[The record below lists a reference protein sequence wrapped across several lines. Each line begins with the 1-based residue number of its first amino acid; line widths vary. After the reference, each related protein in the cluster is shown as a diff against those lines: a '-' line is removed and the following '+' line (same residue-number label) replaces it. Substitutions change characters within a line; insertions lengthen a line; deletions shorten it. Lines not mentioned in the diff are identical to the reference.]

1 MNPETGQIY
10 QGEGEIAAA
19 RLRGEPLVPI
29 NEKSTYER
37 TEPGERTGR
46 GLSFQQILNE
56 QRRQE
61 KNRL

>member
-10 QGEGEIAAA
+10 RGEEEIAAA

-29 NEKSTYER
+29 NEKSTYEQ
-37 TEPGERTGR
+37 TEPSERTGR
-46 GLSFQQILNE
+46 GVSFQQILNE
-56 QRRQE
+56 RRRQK